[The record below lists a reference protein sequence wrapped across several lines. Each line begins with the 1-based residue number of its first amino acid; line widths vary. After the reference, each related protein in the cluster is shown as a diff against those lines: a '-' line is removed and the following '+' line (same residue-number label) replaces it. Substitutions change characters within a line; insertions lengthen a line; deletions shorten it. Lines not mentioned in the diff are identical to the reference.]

1 MTKKQQ
7 AMVNSYK
14 YSLERHGQRTE
25 LAQVYGKFSQA
36 KQNGLDYCKS
46 LQKKLNGHNGTI
58 VSNNCFQFTYAFEYE
73 DVETGVCMMCYC
85 TANNDYMFEL

>member
-14 YSLERHGQRTE
+14 YSLKRYGQRTE

-46 LQKKLNGHNGTI
+46 LQKKLNGHDGTI

-73 DVETGVCMMCYC
+73 DAETGVCMMCYC
-85 TANNDYMFEL
+85 TADNDYMFEI